1 MPRPWLAAAFV
12 LGSAA
17 LATPAQDTKPA
28 PVPGPFRVYVVAD
41 NRFEAKSKSADKAD
55 KDKPAERDPRDRTNK
70 LHDFVIE
77 QGQNPVVVVLTRTG
91 PTEDGPG
98 AKVAKELAKLY
109 ADKSLGG
116 TSLGA
121 FVAFLMLENE
131 YAADDQRT
139 PDGGFVR
146 EDKAKQVRALSDAVA
161 APRVPFGLAAR
172 TSPQATT
179 WGLTDTDDTVVVVT
193 NKTRVV
199 KRWAFPAG
207 GLDDAALKAILDV
220 ARAEAK
226 K

>member
-1 MPRPWLAAAFV
+1 MPRPWLVAAFV

-17 LATPAQDTKPA
+17 LTTPAQDAKPA
-28 PVPGPFRVYVVAD
+28 HVPGPFRVYVVAD
-41 NRFEAKSKSADKAD
+41 NRFEPKTKSTDKAD

-70 LHDFVIE
+70 LHDFVTE
-77 QGQNPVVVVLTRTG
+77 LGQNPVVAVLTRSA
-91 PTEDGPG
+91 PAEDSPG
-98 AKVAKELAKLY
+98 AKVGKGLAKLY

-121 FVAFLMLENE
+121 FVAFLTLEKE

-146 EDKAKQVRALSDAVA
+146 EDKAKQVRALADAVA

-172 TSPQATT
+172 TSPQATA
-179 WGLTDTDDTVVVVT
+179 WGLGEADDTVVVVY
-193 NKTRVV
+193 NKTRIV
-199 KRWAFPAG
+199 KRWNFPAG
-207 GLDDAALKAILDV
+207 GLDDAALKAIMDV